1 MELQNLF
8 EKYASDFKVKK
19 DNGNMIP
26 YDFRMDFQDFCK
38 AIHTLQANTDQSKLL
53 LADVSNLL
61 PLDNCIVEWEKFI
74 KQHNL
79 KGNAG
84 VMSVYF
90 GMFLHGWRGRNSEG
104 FWQ

>member
-1 MELQNLF
+1 MVFRKTKTYEELEAIVIALQT
-8 EKYASDFKVKK
+8 E
-19 DNGNMIP
+19 NMKLHHSL
-26 YDFRMDFQDFCK
+26 QK
-38 AIHTLQANTDQSKLL
+38 LQASQDESKLL

-84 VMSVYF
+84 QKSVYF

>member
-1 MELQNLF
+1 MELQEIEIIRRALDTEVSHKEYVKNVTKAKNILN
-8 EKYASDFKVKK
+8 KYE
-19 DNGNMIP
+19 
-26 YDFRMDFQDFCK
+26 
-38 AIHTLQANTDQSKLL
+38 TLQASQDKSKLL

-90 GMFLHGWRGRNSEG
+90 GIFLHGWRGRNSEG